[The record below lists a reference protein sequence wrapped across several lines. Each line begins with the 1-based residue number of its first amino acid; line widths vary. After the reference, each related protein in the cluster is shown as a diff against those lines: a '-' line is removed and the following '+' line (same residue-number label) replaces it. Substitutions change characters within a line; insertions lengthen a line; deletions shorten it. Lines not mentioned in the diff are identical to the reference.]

1 MDIVKYEISSDKL
14 RWHCDP
20 SVFDFECTKD
30 LAPLHQFIGQE
41 RAIRAIEFGL
51 AMEHD
56 GYNIYVAGLR
66 GETVPT
72 PRIAS
77 TTELTNS

>member
-51 AMEHD
+51 SMEQTD
-56 GYNIYVAGLR
+56 TTSTWR
-66 GETVPT
+66 
-72 PRIAS
+72 AS
-77 TTELTNS
+77 EERRYLPQV